1 MNKETITIDRYTKEN
16 FVVEVFEEAEMYEAW
31 IFEKS
36 YGVKNLMF
44 GIAKDDMS
52 KDEFVQI
59 VFGNFEQYAK
69 DYINEMEGNEQ

>member
-1 MNKETITIDRYTKEN
+1 MNKETVIVDRYTKET

-31 IFEKS
+31 ICEKS
-36 YGVKNLMF
+36 YGVKNLMI

-52 KDEFVQI
+52 KDEFVQL
-59 VFGNFEQYAK
+59 VFSNFDQYAM